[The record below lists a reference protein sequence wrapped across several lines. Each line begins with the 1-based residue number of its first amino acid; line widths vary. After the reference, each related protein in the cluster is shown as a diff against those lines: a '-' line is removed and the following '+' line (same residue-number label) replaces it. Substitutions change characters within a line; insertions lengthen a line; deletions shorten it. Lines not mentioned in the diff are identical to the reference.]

1 MSEQPLML
9 SLVSNNSF
17 LVSTFSSGFRLMSAS
32 GKVEK
37 VLSLPKG
44 IHNICAKPYTSSA
57 CILSADESVAV
68 SGNHHEYDQ
77 NAWLNP

>member
-1 MSEQPLML
+1 
-9 SLVSNNSF
+9 
-17 LVSTFSSGFRLMSAS
+17 MSAS

-77 NAWLNP
+77 NIWLDS